1 MVQIDL
7 SPLIG
12 ARPGE
17 RLSFTLDEGPQ
28 LYAAVPVVSIEGK
41 DFAAGGFAAR
51 RKIPSSI

>member
-41 DFAAGGFAAR
+41 DFAASGFAA